1 MWEFDV
7 LLVMVLAAVMLAG
20 LARRVGAPYPVFLA
34 LGGALLAFPGH
45 AIVFSTSRARAKSSN
60 PAANSQC
67 LPTSELVSQVVK
79 PAILL
84 KPPELFHWTFTG
96 LLVRAAVRAAR
107 TC

>member
-1 MWEFDV
+1 MTAPSVVAMTMPVRLTEIADRASDHLF
-7 LLVMVLAAVMLAG
+7 
-20 LARRVGAPYPVFLA
+20 RRAEIGVV
-34 LGGALLAFPGH
+34 LGGFGLVGL
-45 AIVFSTSRARAKSSN
+45 S
-60 PAANSQC
+60 AADNTLGTCLREICGVQDC